1 MESFSRTALMVA
13 AYRARASSRPSPL
26 IHDPWAAALA
36 GPEGFEVA
44 QRFDATFPPMELW
57 MAVRVAWV
65 EARMRTL
72 HEQGVRQFVLLGAGL
87 DTRAARMALE
97 GARFF
102 EVDHPLTQAEKLA
115 RVRALEGYRVDAATY
130 VPCDFE
136 VEGFADKLLGA
147 PGFDPHQPAMFVW
160 EGVTPYLT
168 VEAVRATLTALAGR
182 FHPQSVV
189 VFDYVGKGMV
199 SAQDTPNRATPSREA
214 LAGMGE
220 PMRFGTDDVVGL
232 LASCGFRFISSAP
245 FDAACLEVEGSYDR
259 ARGFRFQHLAWASV
273 GRKVGGGAW

>member
-13 AYRARASSRPSPL
+13 AYRARASSRPAPL
-26 IHDPWAAALA
+26 ICDPWAAALA

-44 QRFDATFPPMELW
+44 LRFDATFPPMELW
-57 MAVRVAWV
+57 MGVRVAWI
-65 EARMRTL
+65 EARMRAL
-72 HEQGVRQFVLLGAGL
+72 WAQGVQQFVLLGAGL
-87 DTRAARMALE
+87 DTRAARMGLE
-97 GARFF
+97 GACFF

-147 PGFDPHQPAMFVW
+147 PGFDPDEPAMFVW
-160 EGVTPYLT
+160 EGVTPYLSA
-168 VEAVRATLTALAGR
+168 EAVRATLTALSGR

-199 SAQDTPNRATPSREA
+199 SAQEAPNRATPSREA
-214 LAGMGE
+214 LAGLGE

-232 LASCGFRFISSAP
+232 LASCGFRFISSTP
-245 FDAACLEVEGSYDR
+245 FDAACLEVEGSHDK